1 MKRECICRIV
11 LSALTSF
18 GLVGCICAQESTK
31 PVQMQDSNDIPTDVV
46 CHSKA
51 AMRKVM
57 DSGGS
62 PDLITDLIRADDC
75 LLVSDEAIKDA
86 SAPTDNGKGPANV
99 TVQTMRGITQL
110 WGYHVLS
117 MAPMA
122 PQAHYQP
129 NPPVPVCRTKA
140 SMVKWM
146 AADVWKVGD
155 EGKKPNRT
163 VLDALIDDG
172 HCQYLPEEAIET
184 IGIATDNG
192 YGPAPVVVRTSQG
205 TLEEWSFPVGGE

>member
-1 MKRECICRIV
+1 MKRNWSYLV
-11 LSALTSF
+11 LSALALSSAAR
-18 GLVGCICAQESTK
+18 IACAQEPTK

-62 PDLITDLIRADDC
+62 PRLITELIRADDC

-86 SAPTDNGKGPANV
+86 STPTDNGKGPAKV
-99 TVQTMRGITQL
+99 TVQTSQGVTQL

-155 EGKKPNRT
+155 EGKKPNQA
-163 VLDALIDDG
+163 VLDALIKG
-172 HCQYLPEEAIET
+172 GKCRYLPEEAIET
-184 IGIATDNG
+184 IGDATDSG
-192 YGPAPVVVRTSQG
+192 YGPAPVTIRTNHG
-205 TLEEWSFPVGGE
+205 ILGEWSFPVGGE